1 MAKVMEVSNQ
11 DRLLELSLSPE
22 ALNKWATLAFA
33 LQSMA
38 VDYDPSGSICG
49 MDVFYCIPLAV
60 VASSKEQWRN
70 EHLSKWV
77 NFTRS
82 EPRFHEVGG
91 AHYTMLGT
99 EHVFNFQKTLR
110 AALDARGI

>member
-1 MAKVMEVSNQ
+1 MVKVMEVANQ

-110 AALDARGI
+110 AALDARDI